1 MRYMIKQLKLLR
13 TLKGATFNKE
23 LNVIH
28 HECKAPFMAHLSIQY
43 PALSILDAE
52 EIYNDSIL
60 ALYQNVKEGKLKE
73 LTCSLQTYINR
84 IGEHKAIDLIRK
96 KQLVTEELPGYETI
110 DYCDRA
116 EEYWLADGDNME
128 EERKSTIYNLIEKL
142 VEPCKKILFSFYYDH
157 CSMEV
162 IAQSLGMANSDVAKT
177 QKSRCMGK
185 VKRAAEIEFQNK
197 GLI

>member
-1 MRYMIKQLKLLR
+1 MIKQLKLFSS
-13 TLKGATFNKE
+13 LKGATFNKE
-23 LNVIH
+23 LNAIH
-28 HECKAPFMAHLSIQY
+28 RECKAPFMTHLSIQY

-52 EIYNDSIL
+52 EIYNDAIL
-60 ALYQNVKEGKLKE
+60 VLYQNVKEEKLKE

-84 IGEHKAIDLIRK
+84 IGEHKAIDLLRK
-96 KQLVTEELPGYETI
+96 KQLITEELPEYETI
-110 DYCDRA
+110 DYCDRT

>member
-1 MRYMIKQLKLLR
+1 MIKQLKLFNSF
-13 TLKGATFNKE
+13 KGASFNKE
-23 LNVIH
+23 LNAIH
-28 HECKAPFMAHLSIQY
+28 RECKKPFTSHLSIQY
-43 PALSILDAE
+43 PSLSILDIE
-52 EIYNDSIL
+52 EIYDDAIL
-60 ALYQNVKEGKLKE
+60 ALYTNVKEGKLKE

-84 IGEHKAIDLIRK
+84 IGEHKAIDMLRK
-96 KQLVTEELPGYETI
+96 VQIETEELPEYETL
-110 DYCDRA
+110 DFCDRS

-128 EERKSTIYNLIEKL
+128 EERKTTIYDLIEKL

-162 IAQSLGMANSDVAKT
+162 IAQSMGMANSDVAKT
-177 QKSRCMGK
+177 QKSRCMSK

>member
-1 MRYMIKQLKLLR
+1 MIKQLKLFNSF
-13 TLKGATFNKE
+13 KGASFNKE
-23 LNVIH
+23 LNAIH
-28 HECKAPFMAHLSIQY
+28 RECKKPFTSHLSIQY
-43 PALSILDAE
+43 PSLSILDIE
-52 EIYNDSIL
+52 EIYDDAIL
-60 ALYQNVKEGKLKE
+60 ALYTNVKEGKLKE

-84 IGEHKAIDLIRK
+84 IGEHKAIDMLRK
-96 KQLVTEELPGYETI
+96 VQIETEELPEYETL
-110 DYCDRA
+110 DFCDRS

-128 EERKSTIYNLIEKL
+128 EERKTTIYDLIEKL

-162 IAQSLGMANSDVAKT
+162 IAQSMGMANSDVAKT